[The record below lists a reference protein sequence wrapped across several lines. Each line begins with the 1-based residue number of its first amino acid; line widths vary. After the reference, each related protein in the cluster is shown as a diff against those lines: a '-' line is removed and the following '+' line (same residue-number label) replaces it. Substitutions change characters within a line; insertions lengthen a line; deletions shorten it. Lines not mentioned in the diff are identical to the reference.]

1 MKVMKVVIS
10 CAGSK
15 ADNAGYMKTKD
26 EKCVNFVGNP
36 AKVMSREPGFCYARP
51 DGEAG
56 DSKTWRDKLIAY
68 NESCVKANPLGLLPA
83 YKLYTPNKPYKDI
96 YTQLV
101 EVFGIDNV
109 YILSAGWGLI
119 QASFL
124 TPKYDITFNGSA
136 DAYKQ
141 RNYKHDCYNDFNHL
155 ESAIDEDLLF
165 LGGQGYLPL
174 FCDRTRHYQGRR
186 VSYYNSAKKPKCD
199 DVKLVHYETEDK
211 YRWVY
216 ECATKVIEC
225 YKSDPC
231 GFDPRKMQG

>member
-1 MKVMKVVIS
+1 MKVVIS

-15 ADNAGYMKTKD
+15 AKNAGYMKTKD
-26 EKCVNFVGNP
+26 ERCVEGCVKFVGNP
-36 AKVMSREPGFCYARP
+36 VVAPSNSEFSYAHPDDEAK
-51 DGEAG
+51 DG
-56 DSKTWRDKLIAY
+56 KTWREKLVAY
-68 NESCVKANPLGLLPA
+68 NKSCKDENPLELLPA
-83 YKLYTPNKPYKDI
+83 YKLYTPKCPYGNV

-119 QASFL
+119 HASFL

-136 DAYKQ
+136 AVYKRRRRSDQ
-141 RNYKHDCYNDFNHL
+141 YCDFNDL

-165 LGGQGYLPL
+165 FSGQSYLPL
-174 FCDRTRHYQGRR
+174 FCYLTQCYQGRR
-186 VSYYNSAKKPKCD
+186 VVYYSGNKPNCD
-199 DVKLVHYETEDK
+199 NVKLVHYKPTGNP
-211 YRWVY
+211 YTWVY

-231 GFDPRKMQG
+231 GFDQCKIKG